1 MCFCLSFN
9 YGGFWEVGKKF
20 VFVDWLAGVEQR
32 KVVC

>member
-20 VFVDWLAGVEQR
+20 VFVGWLAGVE
-32 KVVC
+32 